1 MAISFGLMGDLA
13 IGVAGAFVGGLPFQQ
28 IPAPS
33 GSGVISAMID
43 ATISALVLLQIMKPV
58 RNGNRWRMGR
68 SWNRCR

>member
-43 ATISALVLLQIMKPV
+43 ATISAHWCFTDHEAGSGWK
-58 RNGNRWRMGR
+58 
-68 SWNRCR
+68 